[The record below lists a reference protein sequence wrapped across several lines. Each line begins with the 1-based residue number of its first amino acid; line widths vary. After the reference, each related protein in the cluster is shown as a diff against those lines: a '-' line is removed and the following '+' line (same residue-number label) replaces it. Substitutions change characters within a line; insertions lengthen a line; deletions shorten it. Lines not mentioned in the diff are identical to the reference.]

1 MTARTGT
8 YYAYRT
14 PHGPVTIRVE
24 NGGITNVAFGDVEL
38 PGERRPSELASRAA
52 TELLEYFAGKR
63 RFFDL
68 PLAPDGSDFQL
79 RVWDELARIP
89 YGQSRTSAEVAA
101 AIGSPGS
108 YRMVGAAVRKNPIAV
123 LVPDHR
129 VTGTGGKPSGAGA
142 ETRLRAALL
151 ELERTR
157 IARDIR

>member
-24 NGGITNVAFGDVEL
+24 NGGITNVAFGDIEL
-38 PGERRPSELASRAA
+38 PGERRPSKLANQAA

-63 RFFDL
+63 RSFDL
-68 PLAPDGSDFQL
+68 PLAPIGSDFQL

-129 VTGTGGKPSGAGA
+129 VTGAGGKPSGAGA
-142 ETRLRAALL
+142 EARLRGALL
-151 ELERTR
+151 ELERAR